1 MRVALLLALPI
12 AASFAA
18 QADERCASAPVVRV
32 GFKLDEG
39 GHMLVAGAIA
49 GRPAWLVVDTGGI
62 MSLIAETLVRELH
75 LKRKAAAVAAV
86 DAAGIAF
93 DHHVTVPA
101 LALGTK
107 SLGGPHDA
115 LIMRTLGE
123 NAAAGGTLG
132 LNVLDAYDLAIDN
145 ATRTLA
151 LHRAG
156 TCAPS
161 GGTTLTM
168 RASRAQRAGLPVVD
182 GTLDGAPARVL
193 IDTGSTATYV
203 DRRWAKHYFG
213 LDARSEGVARAGQ
226 LTTPAGTAIEAWSYI
241 FDELTIGGLTFKNL
255 PTLITD
261 LPGPDVTLGQAQLQ
275 TLNLHFAFA
284 EGRIYVSQARAR

>member
-1 MRVALLLALPI
+1 MRLAILLALHI
-12 AASFAA
+12 AASVAA
-18 QADERCASAPVVRV
+18 HAGERCASAPVVRV

-39 GHMLVAGAIA
+39 GHMLVAGSIA
-49 GRPAWLVVDTGGI
+49 GRRTWLVVDTGGM
-62 MSLIAETLVRELH
+62 MSLIAEPLVRELH
-75 LKRKAAAVAAV
+75 LQRKRATVAAV

-101 LALGTK
+101 LALGTI

-115 LIMRTLGE
+115 LIMQALGE

-145 ATRTLA
+145 AAHTLA
-151 LHRAG
+151 LYPAS
-156 TCAPS
+156 TCAPR

-168 RASRAQRAGLPVVD
+168 QASRAERAGLPIVR

-213 LDARSEGVARAGQ
+213 LDARSEGVARAGM
-226 LTTPAGTAIEAWSYI
+226 LTTPAGSAIESLSYI
-241 FDELTIGGLTFKNL
+241 FKDLTIGGLRFKNL

-275 TLNLHFAFA
+275 QLNLHFAFA